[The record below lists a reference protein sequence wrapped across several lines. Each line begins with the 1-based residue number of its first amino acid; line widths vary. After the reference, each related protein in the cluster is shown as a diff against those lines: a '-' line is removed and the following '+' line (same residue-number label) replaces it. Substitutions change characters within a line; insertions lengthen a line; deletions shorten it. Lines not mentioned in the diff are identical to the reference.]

1 MKVKLGFFYDAWKVL
16 ADWIKGESS
25 DKPKV
30 EVDGGTIQ
38 VSNWPTTQQVAGEI
52 EVTNLPE
59 VQQVTVTEPLP
70 VSINGNNMTLYGAD
84 ISERP
89 AADSVPVGATFTI
102 ANADLDT
109 WISNGTDWVVI

>member
-38 VSNWPTTQQVAGEI
+38 VSNWPTTQQVAGE
-52 EVTNLPE
+52 VTVSNLPE
-59 VQQVTVTEPLP
+59 VQKVEADHPLP
-70 VSINGNNMTLYGAD
+70 VLLYGNNMTLYGAD